1 MGKKNT
7 DAELNYKKTAGANFK
22 RIRES
27 LKLGQA
33 EFFDAYLQPLADPEG
48 KVRDILAKRQYTGRL
63 ERGMSAIDVEVLL
76 MYSRLANVS
85 INDLYT
91 KTIEEDTK
99 SLHEVISGLFTVLE
113 GTPLEVAED
122 KEGYYIRLSKQ
133 NKLNLTAD
141 ELKSIKSEFDNALQE
156 SIDNANEEQRIS
168 FIIAEF
174 LKEYQTNASKSFY
187 KEWKK
192 QLLSGSYSY
201 SVDGQLIEQDG
212 TNEAINQLIDGGK
225 AELSEDFKARLNEY
239 VRMFEEWKKTS
250 DSDSAEEF
258 LEYKRDYDST
268 PQSVKDHVEKVE
280 AKLYAAN
287 SNDAYVAEKPSE
299 YNAKRRYDDLA
310 QMTILDLFKEVL
322 RTEAD
327 KH

>member
-22 RIRES
+22 RIREG

-33 EFFDAYLQPLADPEG
+33 EFFDEYLRPLADPEG

-91 KTIEEDTK
+91 KPIGDNTK
-99 SLHEVISGLFTVLE
+99 SLHEVISGLFTILE
-113 GTPLEVAED
+113 GTPLEVTED
-122 KEGYYIRLSKQ
+122 KEGYCIRLSKQ

-141 ELKSIKSEFDNALQE
+141 ELKSINTEFGNALQE
-156 SIDNANEEQRIS
+156 SVDNANEEQRIS

-187 KEWKK
+187 EEWKK

-212 TNEAINQLIDGGK
+212 TNEAINQLIEGGK

-287 SNDAYVAEKPSE
+287 SNDAYVAEKPLE
-299 YNAKRRYDDLA
+299 YGTKRRYDDLT

-322 RTEAD
+322 RAEAD

>member
-22 RIRES
+22 RIREG

-33 EFFDAYLQPLADPEG
+33 EFFDEYLRPLADPEG

-91 KTIEEDTK
+91 KSIGDNTK
-99 SLHEVISGLFTVLE
+99 SLHEVISGLFTILE
-113 GTPLEVAED
+113 GTPLEVTED
-122 KEGYYIRLSKQ
+122 KEGYCIRLSKQ

-141 ELKSIKSEFDNALQE
+141 ELKSIKSEFDNVLQKN
-156 SIDNANEEQRIS
+156 IDSVNKKQRIS

-212 TNEAINQLIDGGK
+212 TNEIIDELIEGG
-225 AELSEDFKARLNEY
+225 ETGVLEDFKAKLNDCTRE
-239 VRMFEEWKKTS
+239 FDEWKERS
-250 DSDSAEEF
+250 DSDDAEEF
-258 LEYKRDYDST
+258 LEYKRDYDSA
-268 PQSVKDHVEKVE
+268 PQSVKDHVQKVE
-280 AKLYAAN
+280 AKL
-287 SNDAYVAEKPSE
+287 SSSQTSMKSIDENDLVKY
-299 YNAKRRYDDLA
+299 LA
-310 QMTILDLFKEVL
+310 TNIDV
-322 RTEAD
+322 RTLLKKLVEMI
-327 KH
+327 

>member
-22 RIRES
+22 RIREG

-33 EFFDAYLQPLADPEG
+33 EFFDEYLRPLADPEG

-91 KTIEEDTK
+91 KPIGDNTK
-99 SLHEVISGLFTVLE
+99 SLHEVISGLFTILE
-113 GTPLEVAED
+113 GTPLEVTED
-122 KEGYYIRLSKQ
+122 KEGYCIRLSKQ

-141 ELKSIKSEFDNALQE
+141 ELKSINTEFGNALQE
-156 SIDNANEEQRIS
+156 SVDNANEEQRIS

-187 KEWKK
+187 EEWKK

-212 TNEAINQLIDGGK
+212 TNEAINQLIEGGK
-225 AELSEDFKARLNEY
+225 AELSEDFKARLNES

-280 AKLYAAN
+280 AKL
-287 SNDAYVAEKPSE
+287 SSSQTSMKSIDENDLVKY
-299 YNAKRRYDDLA
+299 LA
-310 QMTILDLFKEVL
+310 TNIDV
-322 RTEAD
+322 RTLLKKLVEMI
-327 KH
+327 